1 MKTYQKLIL
10 AGAGAAAAGVAY
22 ALSRRNGRPQD
33 DDCSAIEWPALPE
46 GSRVDIYNGASSRR
60 PTRLPYSTS

>member
-22 ALSRRNGRPQD
+22 AFSRRNGRPQY
-33 DDCSAIEWPALPE
+33 DDCSADVWPVLPE
-46 GSRVDIYNGASSRR
+46 GARVDIYNGASSRR
-60 PTRLPYSTS
+60 PTKSPYSTV